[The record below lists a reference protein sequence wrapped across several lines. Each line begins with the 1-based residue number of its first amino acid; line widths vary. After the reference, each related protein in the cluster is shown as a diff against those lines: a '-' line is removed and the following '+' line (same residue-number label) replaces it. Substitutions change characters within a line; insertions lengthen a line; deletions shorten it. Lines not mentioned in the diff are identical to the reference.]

1 MVDLGT
7 ALENLTFAFEQL
19 VNLVAAV
26 SYVMGLYFIFRGIGM
41 YKIFA
46 TQSFAS
52 AQKGE
57 VAGPLVF
64 LVVGAILM
72 YFPSTLDS
80 SLQTIFGG
88 GGMKDMSSAED
99 MIGYSTL
106 TSSGENWKEISSV
119 LLKYMKLIGFIAF
132 LRGWTIL
139 SKMGH
144 SGAQPGSVGKGIV
157 HIIAGILLINIVD
170 TVNILADTFGF
181 TD

>member
-7 ALENLTFAFEQL
+7 ALANLTYAFEQL
-19 VNLVAAV
+19 VNLVAAI

-64 LVVGAILM
+64 LMVGAILM

-80 SLQTIFGG
+80 SLVTIFGVG
-88 GGMKDMSSAED
+88 AKDISPAED
-99 MIGYSTL
+99 MIGYASL
-106 TSSGENWKEISSV
+106 TSSGENWKEISDV
-119 LLKYMKLIGFIAF
+119 LIKYMKLIGFIAF

-170 TVNILADTFGF
+170 TVNLLAETFGF
-181 TD
+181 TN

>member
-7 ALENLTFAFEQL
+7 ALENLTFAFESL
-19 VNLVAAV
+19 VNLVAAI
-26 SYVMGLYFIFRGIGM
+26 SYVMGLYFIFRGVGM

-52 AQKGE
+52 TQKGE

-64 LVVGAILM
+64 MVIGAILM
-72 YFPSTLDS
+72 YFPSTLDTS
-80 SLQTIFGG
+80 MQTLFGYG
-88 GGMKDMSSAED
+88 AKEMPLASDMSYAPAQA
-99 MIGYSTL
+99 
-106 TSSGENWKEISSV
+106 GEHWEEISTV
-119 LLKYMKLIGFIAF
+119 LIKYMKLIGFIAF

-157 HIIAGILLINIVD
+157 HIVAGVLLINIVD
-170 TVNILADTFGF
+170 TITLLAQTFGF

>member
-7 ALENLTFAFEQL
+7 ALANLTYAFEQL
-19 VNLVAAV
+19 VNLVAAI
-26 SYVMGLYFIFRGIGM
+26 SYVMGIYFIFRGIAM

-57 VAGPLVF
+57 VAGPMVF
-64 LVVGAILM
+64 MIVGAVLM
-72 YFPSTLDS
+72 YFPSTLDTS
-80 SLQTIFGG
+80 MQTIFGYG
-88 GGMKDMSSAED
+88 SAEIKPASD
-99 MIGYSTL
+99 MLAYSTL
-106 TSSGENWKEISSV
+106 TASGENWRAISDI
-119 LLKYMKLIGFIAF
+119 LIKYMKLIGFIAF

-144 SGAQPGSVGKGIV
+144 SGSQPGSVGKGIV
-157 HIIAGILLINIVD
+157 HVIAGVLLINIVD
-170 TVNILADTFGF
+170 TVNLLAVTFGF

>member
-7 ALENLTFAFEQL
+7 ALENLTFAFESL
-19 VNLVAAV
+19 VNLVAAI
-26 SYVMGLYFIFRGIGM
+26 SYVMGLYFIFRGVGM

-52 AQKGE
+52 AHKGE

-64 LVVGAILM
+64 MVVGAILM
-72 YFPSTLDS
+72 YFPSTLDTS
-80 SLQTIFGG
+80 MQTLFGYG
-88 GGMKDMSSAED
+88 TKEMSPAED
-99 MIGYSTL
+99 MIGYAAA
-106 TSSGENWKEISSV
+106 SSNAHWEEISTV
-119 LLKYMKLIGFIAF
+119 LIKYMKLIGFIAF

-157 HIIAGILLINIVD
+157 HIVAGVLLINIVD
-170 TVNILADTFGF
+170 TITLLAETFGF
-181 TD
+181 TS

>member
-7 ALENLTFAFEQL
+7 ALENLTYAFEQL
-19 VNLVAAV
+19 VNLVAAI

-64 LVVGAILM
+64 LMVGAILM

-80 SLQTIFGG
+80 SLQTIFGYG
-88 GGMKDMSSAED
+88 AKDISPAED
-99 MIGYSTL
+99 MIGYAAL
-106 TSSGENWKEISSV
+106 TSSGENWKEISNV
-119 LLKYMKLIGFIAF
+119 LIKYMKLIGFIAF

-144 SGAQPGSVGKGIV
+144 SGSQPGSVGKGIV
-157 HIIAGILLINIVD
+157 HIIAGVLLINIVD
-170 TVNILADTFGF
+170 TIRLLAETFGF

>member
-7 ALENLTFAFEQL
+7 ALENLTYAFEQL
-19 VNLVAAV
+19 KTLVAAI

-52 AQKGE
+52 ANKGE

-64 LVVGAILM
+64 LVVGAVLM
-72 YFPSTLDS
+72 YFPSTLDTS
-80 SLQTIFGG
+80 MQTLFGYSTG
-88 GGMKDMSSAED
+88 QMPAAEE
-99 MIGYSTL
+99 MIGYSDL
-106 TSSGENWKEISSV
+106 ADSAGNWAAISGV
-119 LLKYMKLIGFIAF
+119 LIKYMKLIGFIAF

-157 HIIAGILLINIVD
+157 HIVAGILLINIVD
-170 TVNILADTFGF
+170 TVNLLAETFGF
-181 TD
+181 TN

>member
-7 ALENLTFAFEQL
+7 ALENLTFAFESL
-19 VNLVAAV
+19 VNLVAAI
-26 SYVMGLYFIFRGIGM
+26 SYLMGVYFVFRGVGM

-64 LVVGAILM
+64 MIVGAVLI
-72 YFPSTLDS
+72 YFPSTLDTTMQ
-80 SLQTIFGG
+80 SLFGYG
-88 GGMKDMSSAED
+88 TKEMAPAED
-99 MIGYSTL
+99 MIGYSIA
-106 TSSGENWKEISSV
+106 SGGEHWKEISTV
-119 LLKYMKLIGFIAF
+119 LVKYMKLIGFIAF

-157 HIIAGILLINIVD
+157 HVIAGVLLINIVD
-170 TVNILADTFGF
+170 TVTLLAETFGF
-181 TD
+181 TE

>member
-7 ALENLTFAFEQL
+7 ALENLTFAFESL
-19 VNLVAAV
+19 VNLVGAI

-57 VAGPLVF
+57 VAGPMVF
-64 LVVGAILM
+64 MFVGAILM
-72 YFPSTLDS
+72 YFPSTLDTSMQTLFGYGTKDLPVAEEMVGYASLTGS
-80 SLQTIFGG
+80 S
-88 GGMKDMSSAED
+88 D
-99 MIGYSTL
+99 
-106 TSSGENWKEISSV
+106 NWKEISGV
-119 LLKYMKLIGFIAF
+119 LIKYMKLIGFIAF

-144 SGAQPGSVGKGIV
+144 SGSQPGSMGKGIIHV
-157 HIIAGILLINIVD
+157 IAGVLLINIVD
-170 TVNILADTFGF
+170 TVSLLAETFGF

>member
-7 ALENLTFAFEQL
+7 ALENLTFAFESL
-19 VNLVAAV
+19 VTLVAAI

-64 LVVGAILM
+64 LVVGAVLM
-72 YFPSTLDS
+72 YFPSTLDTS
-80 SLQTIFGG
+80 MQTLFGYG
-88 GGMKDMSSAED
+88 VKDTPAAES
-99 MIGYSTL
+99 MIGYS
-106 TSSGENWKEISSV
+106 SISASGEHWQEISTV
-119 LLKYMKLIGFIAF
+119 LIKYMKLIGFIAF

-144 SGAQPGSVGKGIV
+144 SGSQPGSVGKGIV
-157 HIIAGILLINIVD
+157 HIVAGVLLINIVD
-170 TVNILADTFGF
+170 TITLLAETFGF

>member
-7 ALENLTFAFEQL
+7 ALDNLTYAFDNL
-19 VNLVAAV
+19 VNLVAAI
-26 SYVMGLYFIFRGIGM
+26 SYVMGLYFVFRGIGM

-57 VAGPLVF
+57 VAGPMVF
-64 LVVGAILM
+64 LFVGAVLM

-88 GGMKDMSSAED
+88 NGMEDVSSAEE
-99 MIGYSTL
+99 MIGYAAISG
-106 TSSGENWKEISSV
+106 SGENWREISEV
-119 LLKYMKLIGFIAF
+119 LIKYMKLIGFIAF

-157 HIIAGILLINIVD
+157 HIIAGVLLINIVD
-170 TVNILADTFGF
+170 TVSLLAETFGF